1 MVDVSNLKATCNEVQ
16 EQIQILDTEI
26 SEALDMVHILIHS
39 CDGGLECIMQ
49 SIASKLHKASDV
61 IIMDCINDLMDL
73 ESGLQMYKEEHD
85 DFGELPGLTD
95 VEVYDEENNEV
106 VNLGKPEKKRG
117 RKKKSEQTIGEV
129 FDNNYNALQD
139 IFGEDALF
147 VEGSNVKSK

>member
-73 ESGLQMYKEEHD
+73 EHGLRMYGEENSEL
-85 DFGELPGLTD
+85 GVLPGLTD

-106 VNLGKPEKKRG
+106 VTIESPTKKRG
-117 RKKKSEQTIGEV
+117 RKKKT
-129 FDNNYNALQD
+129 DTTLDD
-139 IFGEDALF
+139 IFNDQELLDVGNEAF
-147 VEGSNVKSK
+147 GK